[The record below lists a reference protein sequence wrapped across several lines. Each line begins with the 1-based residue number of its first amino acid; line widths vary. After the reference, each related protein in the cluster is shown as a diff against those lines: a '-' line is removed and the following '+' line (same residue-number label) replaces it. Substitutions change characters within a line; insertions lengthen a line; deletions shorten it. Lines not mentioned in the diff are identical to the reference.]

1 MAGVWLIITTKV
13 YKYCMYLKVVIEVL
27 QVGLVG
33 CQLINA
39 DLTRF
44 IKL

>member
-1 MAGVWLIITTKV
+1 MVGVWLIITTKV
-13 YKYCMYLKVVIEVL
+13 YICTYLKVVVKVL